1 MGDLYGALGQ
11 GEQARDAYA
20 KALAI
25 AERLAKAEPDRADYQ
40 RDLSVSYERMGDL
53 YRALGQG
60 EQARDA
66 YARSLAI
73 RERLAKAEPDRADYQ
88 RDLSVSYNKMGD
100 LYRALGQGEQARD
113 AYAKALAIRER
124 LAKAE
129 PDRADYQVDLVISLV
144 RIGMSEPPSQELLI
158 QALNILQNLDREG
171 RLSPEHHAKIGALQE
186 MSDELQYR
194 EVENGDQA

>member
-1 MGDLYGALGQ
+1 
-11 GEQARDAYA
+11 
-20 KALAI
+20 
-25 AERLAKAEPDRADYQ
+25 
-40 RDLSVSYERMGDL
+40 MGDL

-100 LYRALGQGEQARD
+100 LYGALGQGEQARD
-113 AYAKALAIRER
+113 AYAKDLAIAER

-171 RLSPEHHAKIGALQE
+171 RLSPEHNAKIGALQN
-186 MSDELQYR
+186 MIDALQYR
-194 EVENGDQA
+194 KVENGDQA